1 MSHPIMKVFGVGFQ
15 RTGTSSLAIA
25 LNMLGIK
32 ILQFPK
38 ELYYDIDRD
47 IIRQYDGFTKN

>member
-1 MSHPIMKVFGVGFQ
+1 MKVFGVGFQ